1 MTVLSKC
8 RAPGLSNDSSMS
20 SLTTASLSNRS
31 GERKRGFH
39 IRTVETLSASTA
51 PGGGIKCIPTC
62 LRGQYATASP
72 LKIKK
77 EKTPI
82 ADQLWVFESR
92 NGAAAKALAVHGFR
106 IRGDI
111 CTELVGS
118 FLRSGRFFFQS
129 LGFSRFMEQSG
140 VIIIIEILNA
150 CTGKRKIFII
160 IVVLLIVLF

>member
-1 MTVLSKC
+1 MTVLSKY

-39 IRTVETLSASTA
+39 IRTVETLSVATA
-51 PGGGIKCIPTC
+51 PGGEIRCVPTC
-62 LRGQYATASP
+62 LRGQYAPASP

-82 ADQLWVFESR
+82 AVQLWVFESR

-118 FLRSGRFFFQS
+118 FLRSGIFFS
-129 LGFSRFMEQSG
+129 TASGFPVSWNNQVS
-140 VIIIIEILNA
+140 
-150 CTGKRKIFII
+150 
-160 IVVLLIVLF
+160 

>member
-1 MTVLSKC
+1 MTVLSKY
-8 RAPGLSNDSSMS
+8 RGPGLSNDSSMS
-20 SLTTASLSNRS
+20 SLTTASLSDRS
-31 GERKRGFH
+31 GERKRGFY
-39 IRTVETLSASTA
+39 IRTVETLSATTA
-51 PGGGIKCIPTC
+51 SGGGIKCVPTC
-62 LRGQYATASP
+62 LRGQYGTASP

-118 FLRSGRFFFQS
+118 FLRSGRLFFPR
-129 LGFSRFMEQSG
+129 LR
-140 VIIIIEILNA
+140 
-150 CTGKRKIFII
+150 
-160 IVVLLIVLF
+160 LFPFHGTIRCHNYYRNIKCMYTQT

>member
-51 PGGGIKCIPTC
+51 PGGGIKCVPTC

-92 NGAAAKALAVHGFR
+92 NGAAARKRSPSTDSGFEAIFALSLLLLSFAL
-106 IRGDI
+106 GD
-111 CTELVGS
+111 
-118 FLRSGRFFFQS
+118 F
-129 LGFSRFMEQSG
+129 FSRASAFPVSWNNQVS
-140 VIIIIEILNA
+140 
-150 CTGKRKIFII
+150 
-160 IVVLLIVLF
+160 